1 MTTTT
6 LAVLVPLLPFL
17 GAVAGL
23 LLGRTRPRLRTP
35 PRRPAA
41 RSPPSALAV
50 VVAVRQGGDQAVDAA
65 TELTPTGS
73 VPIELA
79 LHIDGFAA
87 LVAVLVGLVATC
99 VQIYSTGY
107 LRDDPRY
114 PSYAALVSLFTS
126 AMLLVVYSGDL
137 MVLLVGWEIMGICSY
152 FLVGHYWETPEARA
166 ASLKAF
172 LVTKLGD
179 VPFLIGLFALAAD
192 AGSFRITSILGT
204 VASGGLDHP
213 TLIALLLLAGVA
225 GKSAQFPLHTWLPDA
240 MAGPTPVSALI
251 HAATM
256 VAAGVYFVARLLPVF
271 AASAAALVV
280 LAVMAAVTMV
290 GSALAALAQDDIKRV
305 LAYST
310 IGQLGYMTGALAVGD
325 RGAAVFHLLSHGA
338 FKALLFLGGGRD
350 HPRRRHQLAGR
361 HVPDE
366 RPARPR
372 PRRLLDD
379 DRGAPRARRD
389 PALQRLLL
397 QGGRPRRR
405 RARRHRPRRGHP
417 RRRRLDRPRRRPGHR
432 PAHRRLRDPPVAA
445 RLPRPGSRGP
455 RPRQA
460 AHRHERRAV
469 GARRPL
475 ARLRPRHRPRCP
487 TGSTD
492 ATSTPTLTTSVLGTG
507 VALVGGLVTYGAWRH
522 TTAMAARVPLGAVAA
537 HPDGDAGL
545 VEAEAIASH
554 APAYGDMASAPD
566 PADPGRLLLGP
577 LHRHAAVGFHLDAV
591 YAALFVRPVQAAATL
606 VRFLDREVVDTYVRG
621 AGAAPRWLGAAVRRA
636 QTGNVQTYLERA
648 ARRLRRPGGR
658 RRPRRHRGSV
668 SRRDRYQRVRDA
680 VPSRVHRRRP
690 APRRRRRSAAGPA
703 RADGEAPE
711 QAVLRHGVTVTGAV
725 LIAAIVLAL
734 GFDHDHPS
742 RMQATTDISWIP
754 ALDVRIH
761 LGIDGISLPLL
772 VLTALL
778 TFLCALYRYFKMP
791 TGPSPK
797 AFVALAPRPRVRHP
811 RHLRRPRPAAVLPR
825 LRDGAHPDVLP
836 HRPLGR

>member
-23 LLGRTRPRLRTP
+23 LLGRTAPGFVRPLAVLP
-35 PRRPAA
+35 PLAA
-41 RSPPSALAV
+41 LGLAV
-50 VVAVRQGGDQAVDAA
+50 VVAVRQGGEQAVSAA

-73 VPIELA
+73 VPVELA
-79 LHIDGFAA
+79 LYVDGFAA

-107 LRDDPRY
+107 LRNDPRY

-166 ASLKAF
+166 ASIKAF

-192 AGSFRITSILGT
+192 TGSFRITKILGN

-271 AASAAALVV
+271 AASSAALVV
-280 LAVMAAVTMV
+280 LAVMAAVTMA

-338 FKALLFLGGGRD
+338 FKALLFLGAGVIIHAAGTNSLAAMSRMKDLRARVPDAYWTMTVALLALAAIPPFSGFFTKEAVLGAAEHVATGHAEGIPGAVGWIVLVAGLVTALLTAAYAMRLWLLAFRGHGPEAPDHGRQPIVMNAVLWVLAVPSLAFGLATGPLPDWFDGRD
-350 HPRRRHQLAGR
+350 L
-361 HVPDE
+361 
-366 RPARPR
+366 
-372 PRRLLDD
+372 
-379 DRGAPRARRD
+379 
-389 PALQRLLL
+389 
-397 QGGRPRRR
+397 
-405 RARRHRPRRGHP
+405 
-417 RRRRLDRPRRRPGHR
+417 
-432 PAHRRLRDPPVAA
+432 
-445 RLPRPGSRGP
+445 
-455 RPRQA
+455 
-460 AHRHERRAV
+460 
-469 GARRPL
+469 
-475 ARLRPRHRPRCP
+475 
-487 TGSTD
+487 
-492 ATSTPTLTTSVLGTG
+492 TPTLTTAVLGTG
-507 VALVGGLVTYGAWRH
+507 VALVGGIVTYGAWRH
-522 TTAMAARVPLGAVAA
+522 TMAMAVRVPMGAVAA
-537 HPDGDAGL
+537 HPEGDAGL

-554 APAYGDMASAPD
+554 APAYGDVASAPD

-577 LHRHAAVGFHLDAV
+577 LHRHAAVGFHLDVV

-621 AGAAPRWLGAAVRRA
+621 AGALPRWLGTAVRRA
-636 QTGNVQTYLERA
+636 QTGNLQTYVSALLAGTVVLVVA
-648 ARRLRRPGGR
+648 A
-658 RRPRRHRGSV
+658 
-668 SRRDRYQRVRDA
+668 
-680 VPSRVHRRRP
+680 
-690 APRRRRRSAAGPA
+690 
-703 RADGEAPE
+703 
-711 QAVLRHGVTVTGAV
+711 
-725 LIAAIVLAL
+725 
-734 GFDHDHPS
+734 
-742 RMQATTDISWIP
+742 
-754 ALDVRIH
+754 
-761 LGIDGISLPLL
+761 LL
-772 VLTALL
+772 VATA
-778 TFLCALYRYFKMP
+778 
-791 TGPSPK
+791 
-797 AFVALAPRPRVRHP
+797 
-811 RHLRRPRPAAVLPR
+811 
-825 LRDGAHPDVLP
+825 GA
-836 HRPLGR
+836 